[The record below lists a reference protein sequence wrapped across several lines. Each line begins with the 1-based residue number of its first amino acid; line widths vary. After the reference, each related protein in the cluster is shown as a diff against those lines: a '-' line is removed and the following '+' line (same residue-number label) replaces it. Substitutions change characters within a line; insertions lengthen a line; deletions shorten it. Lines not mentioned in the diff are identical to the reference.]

1 MSYLQLHK
9 VSYYFSVT
17 ESVIFMKFGE
27 LSYFGNFFD
36 FGKVFGDVH
45 PFGLG
50 PEVKGK
56 LGEIKN
62 LSKSYMDY
70 HFGYY
75 KNILCHPP
83 YEGVP

>member
-1 MSYLQLHK
+1 M
-9 VSYYFSVT
+9 
-17 ESVIFMKFGE
+17 ESVILMKFGE

-36 FGKVFGDVH
+36 FCNVFGNNH
-45 PFGLG
+45 PFGFG

-70 HFGYY
+70 HFCYY
-75 KNILCHPP
+75 KNILCDPP
-83 YEGVP
+83 Y

>member
-1 MSYLQLHK
+1 MR
-9 VSYYFSVT
+9 
-17 ESVIFMKFGE
+17 FGE

-56 LGEIKN
+56 LGEIRS
-62 LSKSYMDY
+62 LLETLGGTLY
-70 HFGYY
+70 
-75 KNILCHPP
+75 PP
-83 YEGVP
+83 KKIKLTKIH